1 MVQERGRHRT
11 SSAVVGTVALLA
23 GFALV
28 AGACGLGDKAGLEDL
43 ITGAPARL
51 DDQVVRGTLSVESR
65 FIEAPVGGGTGGF
78 GAPAAPTDQF
88 EIPEGGL
95 PYGDDARQ
103 FVLDLG
109 SNRSALSQGDAAPSV
124 IFDDVISFGR
134 RGGVPADDARP
145 WVRLDLADVG
155 DGSGEVAVLTGE
167 AASSVVA
174 IPPSLIVDL
183 AAGALTGS
191 IETVGTEDLDGVE
204 TTHYRVNVSIEKA
217 LEDVRRS
224 RYPEDRRELIERF
237 IELLGVDGDVHAAEV
252 WLDTDGGLR
261 RFSVALTQRPVIKV
275 EFALVVTVDITEIG
289 GTYDV
294 AEPTPEQVLS
304 VDSVVRFIT
313 TVTGGQTADAPIPP
327 SIAATLGTA
336 DPETDPETEA
346 EAEA

>member
-1 MVQERGRHRT
+1 MVEPRGKRT
-11 SSAVVGTVALLA
+11 KSSAFAGAGALLA
-23 GFALV
+23 GFALL
-28 AGACGLGDKAGLEDL
+28 AGACGLGDKAALEDL

-51 DDQVVRGTLSVESR
+51 DDQVVRGTLTVESR
-65 FIEAPVGGGTGGF
+65 FIDAPAGGGTGGF
-78 GAPAAPTDQF
+78 GAPVVPTDQF

-95 PYGDDARQ
+95 PFGDDARQ

-134 RGGVPADDARP
+134 RGGVPEDDARP
-145 WVRLDLADVG
+145 WVRLDLDDVG
-155 DGSGEVAVLTGE
+155 EGAGEVAVLTGE
-167 AASSVVA
+167 AAYSVVA

-204 TTHYRVNVSIEKA
+204 TTHYEVNVSIEKA

-237 IELLGVDGDVHAAEV
+237 IELLGVDGDVHAAHV
-252 WLDTDGGLR
+252 WLDADGGLR

-275 EFALVVTVDITEIG
+275 EFALLVTVDITEVG

-294 AEPTPEQVLS
+294 TEPTPEQVLS

-313 TVTGGQTADAPIPP
+313 TVTGGQVADAPIPP
-327 SIAATLGTA
+327 SIAATLGTD
-336 DPETDPETEA
+336 DPAAEA